1 MDYDAAS
8 VGNKLDILILED
20 EGSRFFETLRTTC
33 PVTQHHIPEEQMPWT
48 YNFVFQKLAFTSL

>member
-33 PVTQHHIPEEQMPWT
+33 PVTQHHIPEEQMP
-48 YNFVFQKLAFTSL
+48 